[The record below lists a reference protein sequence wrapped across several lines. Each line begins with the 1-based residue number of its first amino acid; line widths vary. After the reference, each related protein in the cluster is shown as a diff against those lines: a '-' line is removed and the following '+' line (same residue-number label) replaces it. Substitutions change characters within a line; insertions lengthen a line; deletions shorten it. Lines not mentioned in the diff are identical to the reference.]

1 MAYQESKGGEITISA
16 FEQGIQPSPHKGIA
30 NLQNVNISTESGEVM
45 ASFARV
51 QDSMTSTAT
60 GTGTLSY
67 VDTSHVAL
75 SIANSNNLFKGQWIV
90 VTNSSNTTQL
100 PNGTYYVP
108 LTSGANF
115 QLSNYYNTVTYTL
128 PVTAN
133 YGIVAGGGG
142 GGNGNA
148 SQSAGGGGGG
158 GQVKTGTTSL
168 SAGSYTV
175 TVGAG
180 GASGSG
186 TGGTSSAFSV
196 SSSGGSGG
204 GTGGASSGGTSGN
217 GNAGGSGF
225 SAAGGGGGNSS
236 VGGNSGGGGG
246 GAGGNGGNGS
256 SFTSSL
262 SGTYGGGG
270 GGGAYTGTPGTGG
283 TGGGGGGANVAN
295 NGSSAT
301 TNSGGGGGGGGSSAG
316 GGSGVGGA
324 GGSGIVEISYP
335 TGSIIGATGGTITYV
350 LVSGVSY
357 NVHTFAT
364 SGTFVV
370 PTPPAGSPLTGFT
383 TGLTATIQ
391 LVAVMGKPVASAT
404 ESYFNAG
411 ISYYRYYIL
420 DNQNLVWVYDEA
432 NEGISNSWFLPDY
445 QTGWCTNATG
455 IAVLDGFLIVAANS
469 GIYGKSVLLL
479 GGSNTQ
485 ATTWAKFYDE
495 APWQTGSNIHTCF
508 VGHQGRLYITDGNYI
523 RSIFPDSTIA
533 ITTGTTG
540 TADNVQSLF
549 SFTYDSG
556 QATPTYIIPTA
567 ISGSL
572 PFTSDSMLLP
582 VILFTQGIPATTMTN
597 NSLYYVKQRYVSGG
611 VLELQVYKDSSM
623 AEQNNVVLSGTVSAG
638 ATTAS
643 LTVPWPF
650 LSGTYY
656 SAFFTT
662 GVEYRDVTYTNGS
675 STISWSGG
683 LVNPTTST
691 QLVAYGTLDVSG
703 STGAQYFTT
712 FYPTLAPGDPA
723 GNTKMYVSTPQR
735 LTLPNFEIAQTMG
748 EIGNTILVGCLGAVV
763 YPWNQ
768 TSNLPSSLINLPESN
783 CVGILTVNQMAYLQA
798 GNKGNIYITDG
809 GTASLVMKVPDY
821 CAGIPGSPSTYV
833 EPSFSWGGFMYLRG
847 RVYFSIQ
854 DQTATKAGNCG
865 GVWSFVPTQ
874 NLYIGQDTGLALRLE
889 NQNSYN
895 TYNGMANILIP
906 KVVQNTSAPLY
917 FSAWFSSVSSPA
929 YGIDAST
936 QGTNANFVGIIETD
950 LMPIG
955 SMLAKKT
962 MKQLEYKVVSPLL
975 SGETVSFQYRTDG
988 TSAWASSGTLV
999 PDLSALSGY
1008 YPADFQ
1014 QAQYMQLRIT
1024 LTPTTSTTGSFVRLL
1039 EILAR

>member
-236 VGGNSGGGGG
+236 VGGNSGGGSG

-270 GGGAYTGTPGTGG
+270 GGGAPGTGG

-485 ATTWAKFYDE
+485 ATTWANFYDE

-533 ITTGTTG
+533 ITTGTG

>member
-420 DNQNLVWVYDEA
+420 DNQNLVWVYDTQ
-432 NEGISNSWFLPDY
+432 NETLYSPSDNVNWFLPD
-445 QTGWCTNATG
+445 TSTTWCTNATG
-455 IAVLDGFLIVAANS
+455 IAVISGFLIAAASTGIS
-469 GIYGKSVLLL
+469 GKPVVLL
-479 GGSNTQ
+479 GNTDSTT
-485 ATTWAKFYDE
+485 TTWVPFSNVNR
-495 APWQTGSNIHTCF
+495 WNGSAGGTSAIHSCF
-508 VGHQGRLYITDGNYI
+508 VGHQGRVYITDASYI
-523 RSIFPDSTIA
+523 AEIFPDATLA
-533 ITTGTTG
+533 DPAN
-540 TADNVQSLF
+540 TADNVQTLCSWTTSANPLQGTISVISGTTPTTSDGARLPVVF
-549 SFTYDSG
+549 FTSSVGTLPASITAGTVYYVAMLGDNVSFQVYSTSTGGSALDIETGASG
-556 QATPTYIIPTA
+556 IQYFNSFWPIATASSYSGTTPTYV
-567 ISGSL
+567 
-572 PFTSDSMLLP
+572 F
-582 VILFTQGIPATTMTN
+582 
-597 NSLYYVKQRYVSGG
+597 
-611 VLELQVYKDSSM
+611 
-623 AEQNNVVLSGTVSAG
+623 
-638 ATTAS
+638 
-643 LTVPWPF
+643 
-650 LSGTYY
+650 
-656 SAFFTT
+656 
-662 GVEYRDVTYTNGS
+662 
-675 STISWSGG
+675 
-683 LVNPTTST
+683 
-691 QLVAYGTLDVSG
+691 
-703 STGAQYFTT
+703 
-712 FYPTLAPGDPA
+712 
-723 GNTKMYVSTPQR
+723 TPQR
-735 LTLPNFEIAQTMG
+735 LTLPNFEVAQCMG
-748 EIGNTILVGCLGAVV
+748 EIGNTLLVGCQRTVV

-768 TSNLPSSLINLPESN
+768 TANLPSSLINLPEGN